1 MARPAHRR
9 RRARLISS
17 GIAAVVV
24 ACFAVINKSAWTLTM
39 FKEGLETI
47 NLLSPSPA
55 LVVIFDRAA
64 DALLAS
70 RVKLKNRMV
79 VHRPKIALEIASY
92 LETPSGHGYMVV
104 VGPRGGGKSTAAMEA
119 VKGRAGTIGILVK
132 EGTDIYKA
140 ITGALYES
148 EMITNATDILRT
160 SNYEISNEKDLESVI
175 MKAVDM
181 RLPHDPSWR
190 PTIVVEID
198 RGTLDVLVREVA
210 KVFKRL
216 TVDLEA
222 AHVILV
228 LSDGI
233 AAFALPNDPDRQT
246 LVWVDDFT
254 PDEAVTYLDGR
265 GCMLPAHDKTNAQP
279 AHDKTNAQRR
289 RELLMLGGTR
299 PALLRKVCDILP
311 AYREAHLSAK
321 VSSATLDVEGLLWDG
336 QTFSSD
342 FGRLMCALLNAT
354 DLDGVP
360 TSAARDYLAPPRTV
374 VESFKRNH
382 AVMFHM
388 PTRTYRFHSPAH
400 RQAARSVLSC

>member
-1 MARPAHRR
+1 M
-9 RRARLISS
+9 
-17 GIAAVVV
+17 VV
-24 ACFAVINKSAWTLTM
+24 ACFAGISKSAAWPPGAWILTM

-47 NLLSPSPA
+47 NLVSPSPA
-55 LVVIFDRAA
+55 PVVIFERAA

-70 RVKLKNRMV
+70 EVRLEEEMV
-79 VHRPKIALEIASY
+79 VHRPKIALEITSY
-92 LETPSGHGYMVV
+92 LESRSGHGYMVV

-132 EGTDIYKA
+132 EGTDTYKA
-140 ITGALYES
+140 ITAALYES

-160 SNYEISNEKDLESVI
+160 SNYEISNEDDLKSVI

-198 RGTLDVLVREVA
+198 HGTLDVLVRDVA

-216 TVDLEA
+216 TVDLKA

-228 LSDGI
+228 LGDAI
-233 AAFALPNDPDRQT
+233 AAFALPNDPNRQT

-254 PDEAVTYLDGR
+254 PDEAVAYLDGC
-265 GCMLPAHDKTNAQP
+265 GCMLPAHDKA
-279 AHDKTNAQRR
+279 NAQRR
-289 RELLMLGGTR
+289 RELLKLGGTR

-311 AYREAHLSAK
+311 AFREAHLSAL
-321 VSSATLDVEGLLWDG
+321 VSSATVDIEGLLWDG
-336 QTFSSD
+336 RTFSSD
-342 FGRLMCALLNAT
+342 FGRLMCALLNTT

-360 TSAARDYLAPPRTV
+360 TSAAREYLAPPTTV
-374 VESFKRNH
+374 VESFKHNH
-382 AVMFHM
+382 AVVYHM

-400 RQAARSVLSC
+400 RQAARSMLSC

>member
-1 MARPAHRR
+1 MARSP
-9 RRARLISS
+9 ARLIISS

-24 ACFAVINKSAWTLTM
+24 ACFAGIHKSAWTFTS
-39 FKEGLETI
+39 FKEGLVTI

-55 LVVIFDRAA
+55 PVVIFERAA

-70 RVKLKNRMV
+70 EVRQEEEVMI
-79 VHRPKIALEIASY
+79 HRPKIALEITGY

-119 VKGRAGTIGILVK
+119 VKGRAGTIGILVN
-132 EGTDIYKA
+132 EGIDIYKA
-140 ITGALYES
+140 ITAALYES

-160 SNYEISNEKDLESVI
+160 SNYEISDEKDLKSVI

-216 TVDLEA
+216 TVDLKA

-228 LSDGI
+228 LGDAI
-233 AAFALPNDPDRQT
+233 AAFALPNDPNRQT

-265 GCMLPAHDKTNAQP
+265 GCMLPAHDKA
-279 AHDKTNAQRR
+279 NAQRR
-289 RELLMLGGTR
+289 RELLKLGGTR

-400 RQAARSVLSC
+400 RQAARSMLSC

>member
-1 MARPAHRR
+1 MRTSWPARPA
-9 RRARLISS
+9 ISS

-24 ACFAVINKSAWTLTM
+24 ACFAGIHKSAWILAS
-39 FKEGLETI
+39 FKDGLETI
-47 NLLSPSPA
+47 NLLSPPPA
-55 LVVIFDRAA
+55 PVVIFERAA

-70 RVKLKNRMV
+70 EVRLEEEMV
-79 VHRPKIALEIASY
+79 VHRPKIALEITGY
-92 LETPSGHGYMVV
+92 LETQSGHGYMVV
-104 VGPRGGGKSTAAMEA
+104 VGPRGGGKSTAAIEA

-140 ITGALYES
+140 ITAALYES

-160 SNYEISNEKDLESVI
+160 SNYEISNEKDLKSVI

-198 RGTLDVLVREVA
+198 RGTMDVLVREVA
-210 KVFKRL
+210 TVFKRL
-216 TVDLEA
+216 TVDLNA

-228 LSDGI
+228 LGDAS
-233 AAFALPNDPDRQT
+233 AAFALPNDPNRQT

-265 GCMLPAHDKTNAQP
+265 GCMLPAHDKA
-279 AHDKTNAQRR
+279 NAQRR
-289 RELLMLGGTR
+289 RELLKLGGTR

-311 AYREAHLSAK
+311 ASREAHLSAL
-321 VSSATLDVEGLLWDG
+321 VSSATVDIEGLLWDG
-336 QTFSSD
+336 RTFPSD

-360 TSAARDYLAPPRTV
+360 ISAAREYLAPPRTV

-382 AVMFHM
+382 AVMYHM
-388 PTRTYRFHSPAH
+388 LTCTYRFHSPAH

>member
-198 RGTLDVLVREVA
+198 RGAMDVLVKGVA
-210 KVFKRL
+210 KMFKRL
-216 TVDLEA
+216 TVDLKA

-228 LSDGI
+228 LSDAI

-265 GCMLPAHDKTNAQP
+265 GCMLPAHDKA
-279 AHDKTNAQRR
+279 NAQRR
-289 RELLMLGGTR
+289 RELLKLGGTR
-299 PALLRKVCDILP
+299 PALLRKVCDILRL
-311 AYREAHLSAK
+311 ARGREKLAAHLSAL
-321 VSSATLDVEGLLWDG
+321 VSSATVDIEGLLWDG
-336 QTFSSD
+336 RKFSSD
-342 FGRLMCALLNAT
+342 FERLMCALLNTT

-360 TSAARDYLAPPRTV
+360 TSAAREYLAPPTTV
-374 VESFKRNH
+374 VKSFKHNH
-382 AVMFHM
+382 AVVYHM
-388 PTRTYRFHSPAH
+388 PTRAYRFHSPAH
-400 RQAARSVLSC
+400 RQAARSMLSC